1 MGSALG
7 IIAGEVVAAHEA
19 AMRAAQQKSGK
30 VKKMETPGKLKRVRK
45 RDRAGQF
52 ALLFLPE
59 PVVRLIPAV
68 LQMFAVLFAGMLLI
82 YFDSGRDITVAR
94 AFYYA
99 VITGTTI
106 G

>member
-1 MGSALG
+1 MGSAIG

-19 AMRAAQQKSGK
+19 VMRAAQQKSSK
-30 VKKMETPGKLKRVRK
+30 VQKAETPGKLKRVRK
-45 RDRAGQF
+45 RDQAGQF

-59 PVVRLIPAV
+59 PVVTLIPAV
-68 LQMFAVLFAGMLLI
+68 LQMFAALGAGMLLI
-82 YFDSGRDITVAR
+82 YFDGGQDITVAR
-94 AFYYA
+94 AFYSA